1 LIWSDSNGYP
11 PFGQFD
17 RFTNQIVDSA
27 VIFYPATVRKDFNGR
42 VTYDKGFLYS
52 YTPSGQ
58 LYRITDRAG
67 NMGQTRGVLTFER
80 DQNNML
86 KREIYRDTSRN
97 EIGEQNNVYKETT
110 YDSYQL
116 DGKQNWIS
124 RTQTHQ
130 YQGKPLVVDQSRTIS
145 YW

>member
-1 LIWSDSNGYP
+1 
-11 PFGQFD
+11 
-17 RFTNQIVDSA
+17 
-27 VIFYPATVRKDFNGR
+27 
-42 VTYDKGFLYS
+42 
-52 YTPSGQ
+52 
-58 LYRITDRAG
+58 
-67 NMGQTRGVLTFER
+67 MGQTRGVLTFER